1 MLVLGIDPGTV
12 RVGYGLI
19 EVKGSKFSH
28 IFSGIFKVESM
39 VHNLRLREISE
50 EISRILGLYRPDLV
64 GVEKLYFTKN
74 KKTGLLVAE
83 ARGVLMAA
91 ICSSG
96 IPFLEI
102 HPMEVKSSLCGD
114 GRASKA
120 GVAKMV
126 GHFLNIDVG
135 EKIDDA
141 TDGLAV
147 AIAAASVRNF

>member
-19 EVKGSKFSH
+19 EAENNKFSH
-28 IFSGIFKVESM
+28 IFSGIFKVESAI
-39 VHNLRLREISE
+39 HNQRLKEIGE
-50 EISRILGLYRPDLV
+50 EISRVLGLYKPDLV
-64 GVEKLYFTKN
+64 GIEKLYFTKN

-83 ARGVLMAA
+83 ARGVLMSAV
-91 ICSSG
+91 CSSG

-135 EKIDDA
+135 KKIDDA

-147 AIAAASVRNF
+147 AIAAAGVRNF